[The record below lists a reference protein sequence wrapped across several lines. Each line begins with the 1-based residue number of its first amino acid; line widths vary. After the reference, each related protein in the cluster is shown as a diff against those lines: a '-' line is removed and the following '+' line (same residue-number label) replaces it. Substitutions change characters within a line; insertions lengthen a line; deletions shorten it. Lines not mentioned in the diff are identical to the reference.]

1 MISTIL
7 VPLDGSA
14 LARHALPFA
23 TFTARAMRARLILL
37 HAYRSRSGDP
47 ETNPELDL
55 IQEHADLASGLRER
69 GVHASTWLSY
79 AEPGPAIVHT
89 AADLQADLIVMS
101 THGRGG
107 VGQLMYGSVA
117 EYVARHS
124 AVPVILVT
132 SKSRSRWADELPL
145 HVVVPL
151 DGTAHAEAALGP
163 AGDLARALH
172 ADLLLLTAAEP
183 SLDPAMPW
191 RAHDGTAWRRAIDEA
206 QQYLERAAM
215 PLRADGHRVELRVEI
230 GPPADAIADAA
241 NELSAAIVVM
251 ATHGRGA
258 LSRLVVESVASE
270 TLRKLTV
277 PVCLVRPQSDDAE
290 VAALADWEGGPSCRR
305 R

>member
-7 VPLDGSA
+7 VPLDGSE

-23 TFTARAMRARLILL
+23 TFLARATRARLVLL
-37 HAYRSRSGDP
+37 HAYRPSTVDP
-47 ETNPELDL
+47 EADPELDL
-55 IQEHADLASGLRER
+55 IQEHADVASGLRER

-79 AEPGPAIVHT
+79 DEPGPAIVET
-89 AADLQADLIVMS
+89 AADLQADVIVMS

-107 VGQLMYGSVA
+107 VGQMMYGSVA
-117 EYVARHS
+117 EYVARRS

-145 HVVVPL
+145 RVVVPL

-163 AGDLARALH
+163 AGDLARALQV
-172 ADLLLLTAAEP
+172 DLLLLTAAAP
-183 SLDPAMPW
+183 PLDPAIPW
-191 RAHDGTAWRRAIDEA
+191 DAQDGTAWQRAIDQA
-206 QQYLERAAM
+206 QRYLERSAT

-241 NELSAAIVVM
+241 NELGAAIVVM
-251 ATHGRGA
+251 VTHGRGA
-258 LSRLVVESVASE
+258 LSRLLVEGTASE

-277 PVCLVRPQSDDAE
+277 PVCLVRPHREDAE
-290 VAALADWEGGPSCRR
+290 VAVRAPVEQARA
-305 R
+305 

>member
-23 TFTARAMRARLILL
+23 TFLARATHARLVLL
-37 HAYRSRSGDP
+37 HAYRPRTLQP
-47 ETNPELDL
+47 EADPELDL

-79 AEPGPAIVHT
+79 AEPGPAIVET
-89 AADLQADLIVMS
+89 AADLRADLIVMS

-124 AVPVILVT
+124 TVPVILVT
-132 SKSRSRWADELPL
+132 SKSRSRWADQLPL

-151 DGTAHAEAALGP
+151 DGTSHAEAALGP
-163 AGDLARALH
+163 AVDLARALQ
-172 ADLLLLTAAEP
+172 ADLLLLTATES
-183 SLDPAMPW
+183 SLDPATLW
-191 RAHDGTAWRRAIDEA
+191 HAHDGTAWQRAIDEA
-206 QQYLERAAM
+206 QQYLDRAAM

-241 NELSAAIVVM
+241 NELGAAIVVM

-258 LSRLVVESVASE
+258 LSRLLVESVTSE
-270 TLRKLTV
+270 TMRKLTV
-277 PVCLVRPQSDDAE
+277 PVCLIRPHRAGETGAVEAPFEQSRA
-290 VAALADWEGGPSCRR
+290 
-305 R
+305 

>member
-23 TFTARAMRARLILL
+23 TFMARTTRARLVLL
-37 HAYRSRSGDP
+37 HAYTPRPGDT
-47 ETNPELDL
+47 EADPELDL

-79 AEPGPAIVHT
+79 AEPGPAIVQS

-117 EYVARHS
+117 AYVARHS
-124 AVPVILVT
+124 SVPVILVT

-145 HVVVPL
+145 QVVVPL
-151 DGTAHAEAALGP
+151 DGTAHSEAALGP
-163 AGDLARALH
+163 ASDLARALH
-172 ADLLLLTAAEP
+172 ADLLLLTAAE
-183 SLDPAMPW
+183 STLDPAMPW
-191 RAHDGTAWRRAIDEA
+191 HAHDGTAWQRVVDWA

-230 GPPADAIADAA
+230 GPPADAIADVAD
-241 NELSAAIVVM
+241 ELGAAIVVM

-258 LSRLVVESVASE
+258 VSRLLVESVASE

-277 PVCLVRPQSDDAE
+277 PACLVRPHRADEARAVEAPPEQSRA
-290 VAALADWEGGPSCRR
+290 
-305 R
+305 